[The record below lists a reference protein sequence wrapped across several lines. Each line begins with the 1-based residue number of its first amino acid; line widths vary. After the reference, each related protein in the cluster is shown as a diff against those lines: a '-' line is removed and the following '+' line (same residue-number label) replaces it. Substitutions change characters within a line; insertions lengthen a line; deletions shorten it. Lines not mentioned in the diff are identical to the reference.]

1 MHLTLDGYSNVF
13 AIVCFMLGIPV
24 VGSFHTDLMDLLASH
39 NAHPFQFFAV
49 ALKERTDSFVL
60 DSCATTSIS
69 FSVSSC
75 VISQ

>member
-1 MHLTLDGYSNVF
+1 MF
-13 AIVCFMLGIPV
+13 AIVCLLLGIPV
-24 VGSFHTDLMDLLASH
+24 VGSYHTDLMDLLSSH

-75 VISQ
+75 ATFQ